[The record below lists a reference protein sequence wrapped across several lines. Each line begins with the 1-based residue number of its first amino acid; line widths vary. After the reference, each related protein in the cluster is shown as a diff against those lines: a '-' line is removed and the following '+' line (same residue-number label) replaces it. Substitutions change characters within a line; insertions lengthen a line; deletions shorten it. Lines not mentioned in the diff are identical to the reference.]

1 MAILTQRKP
10 ALLIIGMQNDFLTPG
25 SGRLYNPSARA
36 LISTIN
42 QLTSAAR
49 CSRVPVVWIVQ
60 EHRHQLVD
68 FGREGDISPPH
79 CVEGTP
85 GAELSPDLVRD
96 LDDFIVVKRRFSSF
110 YGTDLD
116 LLLRCL
122 GCNTIVLTGINTD
135 GCVYATAVDAHAR
148 DYFLRVV
155 AEATAG
161 WDVVAYQTA
170 LIGLGRL
177 QPDVVISFD
186 QAVDHLM
193 ELPVGEG
200 RR

>member
-1 MAILTQRKP
+1 MTISTQQRP

-42 QLTSAAR
+42 QLTAAAR
-49 CSRVPVVWIVQ
+49 SGHVPVIWIVQ

-79 CVEGTP
+79 CVEGTR
-85 GAELSPDLVRD
+85 GAEICRDLVRAPE
-96 LDDFIVVKRRFSSF
+96 DFIVVKRRFSGF

-122 GCNTIVLTGINTD
+122 DCNTIVLTGINTD

-148 DYFLRVV
+148 DYFLRVI
-155 AEATAG
+155 AEGTAG

-177 QPDVVISFD
+177 QPEVVISVD
-186 QAVDHLM
+186 QAVDHFL
-193 ELPVGEG
+193 ELPVREG
-200 RR
+200 QR

>member
-1 MAILTQRKP
+1 MATLTQQRP
-10 ALLIIGMQNDFLTPG
+10 ALLIVGMQNDFLTPG

-49 CSRVPVVWIVQ
+49 RSRVPVIWIVQ

-85 GAELSPDLVRD
+85 GAALSPHLTRD
-96 LDDFIVVKRRFSSF
+96 PNDFVVIKRRFSGF

-122 GCNTIVLTGINTD
+122 GCTTLVLTGINTD

-148 DYFLRVV
+148 DYFLRVI

-177 QPDVVISFD
+177 QPDVIISFD
-186 QAVDHLM
+186 QAVGQFLG
-193 ELPVGEG
+193 LPAGETH
-200 RR
+200 R

>member
-1 MAILTQRKP
+1 L
-10 ALLIIGMQNDFLTPG
+10 
-25 SGRLYNPSARA
+25 ARD
-36 LISTIN
+36 
-42 QLTSAAR
+42 
-49 CSRVPVVWIVQ
+49 P
-60 EHRHQLVD
+60 
-68 FGREGDISPPH
+68 
-79 CVEGTP
+79 
-85 GAELSPDLVRD
+85 
-96 LDDFIVVKRRFSSF
+96 DDFIVVKRRFSGF

-122 GCNTIVLTGINTD
+122 GCNTLVLTGINTD

-148 DYFLRVV
+148 DYFLRVI

-186 QAVDHLM
+186 EAVGQFLG
-193 ELPVGEG
+193 LPAGETH
-200 RR
+200 R